1 MFHIRNHSVY
11 SYTQAIGKI
20 KDIADEE
27 KANGGKIFT
36 ITDLGSMTSWAKAF
50 EYGKK
55 NEIQFIPGYEAKIY
69 PQSDANYFEKT
80 EEIAFLTKE
89 NRLKRTTDEMIA
101 KNNQRIEEL
110 QSDPGVKYHT
120 LCLYAFNDQGLKS
133 LVNIYNQEE
142 YQYDQ
147 WTSSMERLCENADG
161 VIAATGHLDSEAIY
175 WVRKGH
181 NDLAMQNLQKL
192 QEAFGDHLY
201 LLLEKH
207 EILEADGEEIEDLG
221 VLTENEAVKIL
232 VKMAQELGIKI
243 IASSNSLY
251 VHKEDRMNYRLFKNS
266 FGEFDG
272 IFADCGF
279 VTDFHHINHPDELQ
293 QRLENAYG
301 KEIVELAFHELHQL
315 EEFLGQQTIYFPEAP
330 HLTDNSEEL
339 RKLCEE
345 GFQRLRK
352 GTDLEEQS
360 DKQWKYEFDV
370 ISEKNFTQYFIKVYS
385 ICKVARDLGILVGPG
400 RGSGAGSEICFLL
413 GITQV
418 DPLKYGLYFE
428 RFLNP
433 QRASYPDID
442 IDMASVPIHYERN
455 DI

>member
-50 EYGKK
+50 DYGKK

-69 PQSDANYFEKT
+69 PQSEANYFEKT

-89 NRLKRTTDEMIA
+89 NRLKRTTEEMIA
-101 KNNQRIEEL
+101 KNNQRIDEL
-110 QSDPGVKYHT
+110 KGDPGVKYHT

-133 LVNIYNQEE
+133 LVNIYNREE

-147 WTSSMERLCENADG
+147 WTSSMEHLCENNDG
-161 VIAATGHLDSEAIY
+161 VIAATGHLDSEAMY

-181 NDLAMQNLQKL
+181 NDLAVQNLQRL
-192 QEAFGDHLY
+192 QEAFGDRLY

-207 EILEADGEEIEDLG
+207 EILEADDEEIEDLS
-221 VLTENEAVKIL
+221 VLTENDAVKIL
-232 VKMAQELGIKI
+232 VEMAHELGIKI
-243 IASSNSLY
+243 IASSNSFY
-251 VHKEDRMNYRLFKNS
+251 VHKEDRINYRLFKNS

-272 IFADCGF
+272 LFADYGF
-279 VTDFHHINHPDELQ
+279 VTDFHHMNHQDELQ
-293 QRLENAYG
+293 QRLEDAYG
-301 KEIVELAFHELHQL
+301 KDITNEAFQELFNL
-315 EEFLGQQTIYFPEAP
+315 EQFLSQQKISFPIAP
-330 HLTDNSEEL
+330 SLVDNSEQL
-339 RKLCEE
+339 KKLCEE
-345 GFQRLRK
+345 GFERLRK
-352 GTDLEEQS
+352 GTDREEES
-360 DKQWKYEFDV
+360 DKRWKYEFDV
-370 ISEKNFTQYFIKVYS
+370 IHSKNFTQYFIKVYN
-385 ICKVARDLGILVGPG
+385 ICAIAKELGILVGPG
-400 RGSGAGSEICFLL
+400 RGSGAGSEICFLI

-433 QRASYPDID
+433 ERNGYPDID
-442 IDMASVPIHYERN
+442 IDMATVPRHREVKN
-455 DI
+455 